1 MLVMQLKDCSYA
13 QRARKYKL
21 MIYFVVT
28 FFTYILRH
36 EPGLHFVQFKN
47 IIKRGR
53 PDNKKEQ
60 GRCYFEMASLI
71 YAWRTCF
78 SEITVC
84 LFSFSIIGF
93 SAAFTEQPTGAVL
106 WFDLMKSSTF
116 CIG

>member
-1 MLVMQLKDCSYA
+1 MSHVQLASFVCTVINLLLMLVMQLKDCSYA

-53 PDNKKEQ
+53 PDNKEGE
-60 GRCYFEMASLI
+60 GRCYFETGFLDLCM
-71 YAWRTCF
+71 TH
-78 SEITVC
+78 
-84 LFSFSIIGF
+84 LF
-93 SAAFTEQPTGAVL
+93 
-106 WFDLMKSSTF
+106 
-116 CIG
+116 